1 MKFSHWFDFF
11 NLTELRIV
19 LYSFFFSS
27 LEKLTLNDE
36 REPVFKMGLANE
48 WLTLISDQGTT
59 DFFHLPTI
67 KAELAPL
74 ESSLPIETVSNINRI
89 GFKSF
94 LIFQKAGLAHSYISS
109 KIFLRILDKVQ
120 R

>member
-1 MKFSHWFDFF
+1 MIFF
-11 NLTELRIV
+11 NPTELRIM
-19 LYSFFFSS
+19 LKSFFSS

-48 WLTLISDQGTT
+48 WLALISDQGTT

-89 GFKSF
+89 GFKLF
-94 LIFQKAGLAHSYISS
+94 LFSQKAGLAHSHINKDIF
-109 KIFLRILDKVQ
+109 KIVDKIQ